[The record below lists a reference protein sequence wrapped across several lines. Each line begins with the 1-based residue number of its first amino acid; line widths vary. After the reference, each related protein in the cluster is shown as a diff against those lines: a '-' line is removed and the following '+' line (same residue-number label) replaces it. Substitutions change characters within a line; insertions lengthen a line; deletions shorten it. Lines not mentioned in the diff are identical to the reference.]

1 MLSYQVPNIVESMNG
16 VGDEDYI
23 VGHTWYNANCYK

>member
-16 VGDEDYI
+16 GDEDYI
-23 VGHTWYNANCYK
+23 VGHTWYNTNCYK